1 MYYGFKQ
8 ETWTAYNITLP
19 KFNSRHLFFALIYF
33 LSKLQRITQ
42 LFSRQFLHHFFLFLL
57 IFLEFAFVLLL
68 ITPYSSLAI
77 TANTSNIINGNPP
90 YLTLDGGR
98 NQITNTDGLLEIS
111 LSNGDKYTPSTNN
124 SSLDNPIVLPTDGQ
138 SFADIVMLVPT
149 NTDSIGLSSLI
160 DAPYNYWGDVDG
172 DGQGSDG
179 ITATGSLRLSIVDK
193 NNQPVSRNTV
203 LTISNAPY
211 KLTLSNTNAMLKTRY
226 GVPNE
231 SLLSQRNVTYYVQP
245 KASPSVCFA
254 KPNLNAGTGPHAG
267 FAWIWN
273 SDKGFLTQSVSSYG
287 LNFPTTGANNLY
299 FDLEI
304 VGSEPLTWAQVSR
317 GGITATMTNSTST
330 SVRVTLT
337 GPVATD
343 SQWESDNPGN
353 IDQPSLPQVFEL
365 IGRDSHGNA
374 IVKYGFELKQW
385 FVNRGAKK
393 GYNYSSISSWC
404 PNIGYRMP
412 KVKDLTNSNERGLGA
427 TPLSKGNYYQRHI
440 AAGLFTEWGYMKQYQ
455 NANFATYGG
464 YWTTDNQFAVWSGSG
479 WLYAVISPRDSN
491 GLCVYP

>member
-1 MYYGFKQ
+1 MV
-8 ETWTAYNITLP
+8 
-19 KFNSRHLFFALIYF
+19 YF
-33 LSKLQRITQ
+33 LSRLQGIARILLQ
-42 LFSRQFLHHFFLFLL
+42 LLPRSPLSQQ
-57 IFLEFAFVLLL
+57 IFLGLWFGLSL
-68 ITPYSSLAI
+68 ITSYSSHAL
-77 TANTSNIINGNPP
+77 TSKTSNIINGNAP
-90 YLTLDGGR
+90 YLTFDGGHSR
-98 NQITNTDGLLEIS
+98 ATNTDALFWIS
-111 LSNGDKYTPSTNN
+111 LSNGRKFTPTTNN
-124 SSLDNPIVLPTDGQ
+124 SSITNPIELPTVGE
-138 SFADIVMLVPT
+138 SVADIDMLVPT
-149 NTDSIGLSSLI
+149 NSDSIALSLLI
-160 DAPYNYWGDVDG
+160 GPPYNYWGDDDG
-172 DGQGSDG
+172 DGQGDDG
-179 ITATGSLRLSIVDK
+179 ITVTGNLMLAISDK
-193 NNQPVSRNTV
+193 YNQTVARNEV
-203 LTISNAPY
+203 LTVCRSPY
-211 KLTLSNTNAMLKTRY
+211 KLTLSNTEGALQTRY

-254 KPNLNAGTGPHAG
+254 RPNLYAGTGRNAG

-273 SDKGFLTQSVSSYG
+273 SDKGFLTQSISSYG

-304 VGSEPLTWAQVSR
+304 AGSEPLTWARVSR

-374 IVKYGFELKQW
+374 IVRYGFELKQW

-427 TPLSKGNYYQRHI
+427 MPLSTGNYYQRHI
-440 AAGLFTEWGYMKQYQ
+440 AAGLFTEWGYMKDYR
-455 NANFATYGG
+455 NANFSTYGG

-479 WLYAVISPRDSN
+479 WLYTVVSPRTSN